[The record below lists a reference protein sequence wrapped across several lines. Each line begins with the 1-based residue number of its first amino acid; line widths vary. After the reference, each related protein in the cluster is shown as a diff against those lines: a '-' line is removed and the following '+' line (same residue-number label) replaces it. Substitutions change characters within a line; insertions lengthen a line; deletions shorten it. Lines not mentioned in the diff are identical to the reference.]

1 MFTVVVLYA
10 EVINMKR
17 IVKRVISIAVAAAV
31 CSCAAFTSFAAGND
45 IYRSEEIY
53 LTENIEAVKPLASST
68 SSNASITLSK
78 TAVNLS
84 VGGSSD
90 RVTVS
95 AWGGASGDTV
105 KVTSKTPAIAAA
117 EYSGNVITIT
127 PGAQGVVPV
136 TVSYGKA
143 KAEITVTVTGTA
155 PVAKPFKFYTD
166 KEKTTPLNGTVQGL
180 WTNGGTV
187 KQEDGTKLN
196 YKDLTV
202 YTDFEPVVM
211 DPKPLDSKVE
221 AKAGKTVIAVT
232 KPDVTK
238 LPYENKKVIKD
249 DEAAKIVKGSYKKGG
264 EIKLTGVSSAGRAKV
279 WLIDVAADGTVM
291 NHNSFVVELKAA
303 AANISVYDK
312 SGEAV
317 KKTGLAAGQS
327 ETFTFKGFL
336 KDKKTEAKDATYSV
350 TVDKKYTENIQ
361 VSYNKNSG
369 SFTVKALKT
378 NNGKVVNAK
387 VSVTCDQ
394 SGKSASLSVSVTNPV
409 HSISTAI
416 IDGEPILLQWSGD
429 TTNIAVTEK
438 NAEEGKTTDKVS
450 VYVSNDTETPLTMDE
465 KGKIVYT
472 KSKAAS
478 GKYKD
483 GILTLKR
490 DNPREAGTVYLVYT
504 DSATKLSK
512 IFKICDIEPI
522 VIIGGGVK
530 LV

>member
-1 MFTVVVLYA
+1 MR
-10 EVINMKR
+10 R

-31 CSCAAFTSFAAGND
+31 CSGAAFTSFAAGNEV
-45 IYRSEEIY
+45 YRGEGAY
-53 LTENIEAVKPLASST
+53 YTESIETVKPLAST
-68 SSNASITLSK
+68 SSTASITLSK

-95 AWGGASGDTV
+95 VWGGASGDTV
-105 KVTSKTPAIAAA
+105 KVTSKTPAIAAV
-117 EYSGNVITIT
+117 EYSGNTITIT

-136 TVSYGKA
+136 TVTYGKQ
-143 KAEITVTVTGTA
+143 KAEITVTVTGKA
-155 PVAKPFKFYTD
+155 PVAKPFKFYSD
-166 KEKTTPLNGTVQGL
+166 KEKTTPITGTVQGL
-180 WTNGGTV
+180 WTNGGSV

-196 YKDLTV
+196 YKDISV

-211 DPKPLDSKVE
+211 DPNPLDSKVV

-249 DEAAKIVKGSYKKGG
+249 DEASKIVKGSYKKGG
-264 EIKLTGVSSAGRAKV
+264 EIKLSGVSNAGRAKV
-279 WLIDVAADGTVM
+279 WLIDVAADGKVM
-291 NHNSFVVELKAA
+291 NYNSFVVELKAA
-303 AANISVYDK
+303 AANISVYDRT
-312 SGEAV
+312 GTAV

-327 ETFTFKGFL
+327 ETFSFKGFL

-361 VSYNKNSG
+361 VSYNKSSG

-378 NNGKVVNAK
+378 NDGKVINAK
-387 VSVTCDQ
+387 VSVTCLQ
-394 SGKSASLSVSVTNPV
+394 SGKSAALSVSVTNPV
-409 HSISTAI
+409 QTIKSAIVEGDSIN
-416 IDGEPILLQWSGD
+416 LQWTGD
-429 TTNIAVTEK
+429 TTRIAVTEK

-450 VYVSNDTETPLTMDE
+450 VYVSDDTETPLTMDE
-465 KGKIVYT
+465 KGKVVYT

-478 GKYKD
+478 GNYKD
-483 GILTLKR
+483 GVLTLKR
-490 DNPREAGTVYLVYT
+490 DDPRAAGTVYLVYT

-512 IFKICDIEPI
+512 VFKICDIQPVI
-522 VIIGGGVK
+522 IIGGGVM